1 MMMSGYPDAYCV
13 KCGHHTPTQQK
24 HTVIL
29 QSNARA
35 LHGKCPKCGSDVFK
49 FLPKKQKAETN
60 IKSQAPKSQGAT
72 VTSLHEKR
80 IEKNKRLGHSDL
92 ERQVLEMQKKQPIDY
107 VLMVIGAI
115 ATGCFLYL
123 IYR

>member
-1 MMMSGYPDAYCV
+1 MSGYPDAYCV

-24 HTVIL
+24 HTVVL

-49 FLPKKQKAETN
+49 FLPKKENEKQN
-60 IKSQAPKSQGAT
+60 IKSQAPRKGMAT

-80 IEKNKRLGHSDL
+80 IEKARRITDSDL
-92 ERQVLEMQKKQPIDY
+92 EHHVLELQKKQPIDY
-107 VLMVIGAI
+107 ILMGIGVLI
-115 ATGCFLYL
+115 TGCFIYL